1 MRNLKLKMTLLESG
15 ITQKELSQITQINE
29 GLLSLGINGRY
40 IFDAIQRSRIAKAL
54 KKPVSELFQIG

>member
-1 MRNLKLKMTLLESG
+1 MNLKLKMALLESG
-15 ITQKELSQITQINE
+15 MTQKELSQIPQINE

-54 KKPVSELFQIG
+54 KKPVSELFEIG